1 MFASRGFIHDD
12 LLCTKMN
19 KNTGKNTLRILLSD
33 HAMLPT
39 KNKIIIWELEF

>member
-12 LLCTKMN
+12 LLCTTMN
-19 KNTGKNTLRILLSD
+19 KKHGEKYSSYTVD
-33 HAMLPT
+33 AMLPI